1 MTDDTTKREYLRER
15 ERQGGGSEAK
25 RFHDRCWRCRGRDH
39 MKMKNKSV
47 LRCMSGKICEEHRQG
62 KEVVRDGS
70 I

>member
-1 MTDDTTKREYLRER
+1 
-15 ERQGGGSEAK
+15 
-25 RFHDRCWRCRGRDH
+25 

-62 KEVVRDGS
+62 KGVVRDGS